1 MKKVTVALIAASIL
15 VGSLY
20 AGTNEMD
27 HSKMMNQKGMMN
39 QSECEVMHEKMHSS
53 SDLSAST
60 FDKHQDIINPE
71 YRGVENYGI

>member
-1 MKKVTVALIAASIL
+1 MKQAEYET
-15 VGSLY
+15 
-20 AGTNEMD
+20 
-27 HSKMMNQKGMMN
+27 
-39 QSECEVMHEKMHSS
+39 MHKKMHSS

>member
-1 MKKVTVALIAASIL
+1 MKKVTVALIAASVL

-27 HSKMMNQKGMMN
+27 HSKMMNQA
-39 QSECEVMHEKMHSS
+39 ECEVMHKKMHSS

-60 FDKHQDIINPE
+60 FDKHQDILNPE